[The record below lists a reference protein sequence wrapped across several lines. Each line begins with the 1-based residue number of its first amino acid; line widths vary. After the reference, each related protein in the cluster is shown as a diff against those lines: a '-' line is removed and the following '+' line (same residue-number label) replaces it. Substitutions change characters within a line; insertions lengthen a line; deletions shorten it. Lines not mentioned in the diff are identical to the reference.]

1 MKYLP
6 LALLALPL
14 LAQAA
19 PIATAPV
26 EYCNVEAT
34 WSSLGVA
41 EAERQSTVS
50 AQTSG
55 RIVAINFRAG
65 DRVQQGQVIMR
76 IDPATANQ
84 DVAGMQARLNEAQVQ
99 MDNARKQYERVRD
112 LLAQKYVSQ
121 AQVDKAEADYKSA
134 QAQVN
139 TLKANLGQ
147 STTARSFTNVVAPY
161 SGVMSALHVELGEMA
176 SPGSPLAT
184 GYDPSQL
191 RVTAQIPQTQID
203 AVRRGAKAYVEI
215 PGLPNWQAARSV
227 IVLPSADPRS
237 HTTEVRVMLPADTA
251 NLIPGQFARAHFVTG
266 TARRLVVPAAAVL
279 RRSELTAV
287 YVVPSG
293 KAPQLRQ
300 IRAGQSLPG
309 GLVEVLAGVKEG
321 EQVALD
327 PVAATLKP

>member
-1 MKYLP
+1 MKHLT
-6 LALLALPL
+6 LALLTLPL

-26 EYCNVEAT
+26 EYRNVEAT

-139 TLKANLGQ
+139 TIKATLGQ

-161 SGVMSALHVELGEMA
+161 SGVMSALHVELGGNGRA
-176 SPGSPLAT
+176 
-184 GYDPSQL
+184 
-191 RVTAQIPQTQID
+191 RH
-203 AVRRGAKAYVEI
+203 
-215 PGLPNWQAARSV
+215 AAG
-227 IVLPSADPRS
+227 
-237 HTTEVRVMLPADTA
+237 H
-251 NLIPGQFARAHFVTG
+251 
-266 TARRLVVPAAAVL
+266 RL
-279 RRSELTAV
+279 
-287 YVVPSG
+287 
-293 KAPQLRQ
+293 
-300 IRAGQSLPG
+300 
-309 GLVEVLAGVKEG
+309 
-321 EQVALD
+321 
-327 PVAATLKP
+327 

>member
-26 EYCNVEAT
+26 EYRNVEAT

-99 MDNARKQYERVRD
+99 MDNARKQFERVPD

-203 AVRRGAKAYVEI
+203 AGGQRCEGLCGNPRPAELAGGAQRDRAAFRRSAQPYHRSAGD
-215 PGLPNWQAARSV
+215 AAR
-227 IVLPSADPRS
+227 R
-237 HTTEVRVMLPADTA
+237 
-251 NLIPGQFARAHFVTG
+251 
-266 TARRLVVPAAAVL
+266 
-279 RRSELTAV
+279 
-287 YVVPSG
+287 
-293 KAPQLRQ
+293 
-300 IRAGQSLPG
+300 
-309 GLVEVLAGVKEG
+309 
-321 EQVALD
+321 
-327 PVAATLKP
+327 